1 MNKHSVCLTSKEE
14 DREREVRKGRGRKG
28 IEMEW
33 LLERLQ
39 EVPVRILEAAR
50 TIQHPHT
57 STLCMEEPGGLQSMG
72 LLRVGHD

>member
-1 MNKHSVCLTSKEE
+1 MNKHSICLTSKEE

-50 TIQHPHT
+50 TIQHPT
-57 STLCMEEPGGLQSMG
+57 PVLCVWRSL
-72 LLRVGHD
+72 VGCSPWGC